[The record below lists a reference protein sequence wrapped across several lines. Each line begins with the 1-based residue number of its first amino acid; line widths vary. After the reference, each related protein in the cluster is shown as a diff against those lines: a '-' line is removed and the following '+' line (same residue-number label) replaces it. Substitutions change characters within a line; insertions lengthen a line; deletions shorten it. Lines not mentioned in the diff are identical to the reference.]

1 MENIL
6 IYPHVRC
13 AVTSHIKTYG
23 RRSSLAIS
31 IINDPPHTHTLTHT
45 RSAHKKLDKCHPFCP
60 QSQPINVRN
69 SCGLVCVPPLFIT
82 TLLQFLFFIS
92 LASSPVHVC
101 LLRHFI
107 LTSLLFSHLLDL
119 TFVLSFFLSFSS
131 LCSAIVLLLWPPFI

>member
-13 AVTSHIKTYG
+13 AVTSRIKTYG

-31 IINDPPHTHTLTHT
+31 ISTTHTHLLTHT
-45 RSAHKKLDKCHPFCP
+45 RSAHKKLDKCHPFCL

-92 LASSPVHVC
+92 LASSPVLVC

-107 LTSLLFSHLLDL
+107 LTSLLFSHSPDL

-131 LCSAIVLLLWPPFI
+131 LCSAVVLLLWPPFI